1 MTPMKKKILLL
12 LPLAV
17 ILVIAGLGIYKFNF
31 TNDDIYYQG
40 NSIQPESSHLF
51 VGSWVEPNPINDK
64 EVQGFKLNADGTA
77 SSINMETLKYKAWKI
92 EPGKLLLIAE
102 SIGNGVS
109 FTDTTTCE
117 IVLVGS
123 KTLDIKIHT
132 NIRKYKKL
140 DE

>member
-1 MTPMKKKILLL
+1 MKKKNLLLLPL

-31 TNDDIYYQG
+31 TDDDIYFDG
-40 NSIQPESSHLF
+40 NSIRPEWAHRF
-51 VGSWVEPNPINDK
+51 VGSWGEPNPINDK

-77 SSINMETLKYKAWKI
+77 SSINMETLKYKAWKL
-92 EPGKLLLIAE
+92 EPGKLILIAE

-117 IVLVGS
+117 IVLLGS
-123 KTLDIKIHT
+123 KTLEIKVNNEIQ
-132 NIRKYKKL
+132 KYKRL

>member
-1 MTPMKKKILLL
+1 MKKKVLLL

-31 TNDDIYYQG
+31 TDDDIYYQG

-51 VGSWVEPNPINDK
+51 FGSWVEPNPINDK
-64 EVQGFKLNADGTA
+64 EVQGFKLNDDGTA

-92 EPGKLLLIAE
+92 EPGKLILIAE

-117 IVLVGS
+117 IVLLGS
-123 KTLDIKIHT
+123 KTLEIKVNNEIQ
-132 NIRKYKKL
+132 KYKRL